1 MKKKVMVI
9 DDDAMNRRLFN
20 VVLTSEGYDTVT
32 TEGGTDAVDLALK
45 EMPDL
50 ILLDMCMPDIDGLKV
65 NEMMKQDQ
73 RLAGVPVIAVTALS
87 GERHAAKAM
96 DGGCAEYIRKP
107 VSIPG
112 FLQSVS
118 RYLN

>member
-1 MKKKVMVI
+1 MVV
-9 DDDAMNRRLFN
+9 DDDAMNRKLFN
-20 VVLTSEGYDTVT
+20 VVLESEGYDTVMT
-32 TEGGTDAVDLALK
+32 AEGGEAVDLARR

-65 NEMMKQDQ
+65 NQMIKQDQ

-87 GERHAAKAM
+87 GERHVEQAM
-96 DGGCAEYIRKP
+96 DGGCADYIQKP
-107 VSIPG
+107 VSISG
-112 FLQSVS
+112 FLRSVH

>member
-1 MKKKVMVI
+1 MKKKVLVV

-20 VVLTSEGYDTVT
+20 VVLTSEGYETVLADAG
-32 TEGGTDAVDLALK
+32 EEAVDLARK

-65 NEMMKQDQ
+65 NEMIKQDQ
-73 RLAGVPVIAVTALS
+73 RLAGVPVIAITALS
-87 GERHAAKAM
+87 GEKHVSRAM
-96 DGGCAEYIRKP
+96 DGGCADYIRKP
-107 VSIPG
+107 VSIHG
-112 FLQSVS
+112 FLESVN